1 MSESIS
7 GQWNGGGWV
16 PRTFVMQKVWG
27 KKKQKRR
34 VSQKQIDECL
44 VKEQVANIFQLYLLT
59 GQVRLLNSEKC
70 LVDFGIKVLMSL
82 AETNFV

>member
-1 MSESIS
+1 MGLGAKNICDAE
-7 GQWNGGGWV
+7 GMGE
-16 PRTFVMQKVWG
+16 

-70 LVDFGIKVLMSL
+70 LVNFGIKVLMTL

>member
-1 MSESIS
+1 M
-7 GQWNGGGWV
+7 GGGLGAKNICDAEG
-16 PRTFVMQKVWG
+16 MG

-44 VKEQVANIFQLYLLT
+44 VKEQVADIFQLYLLT

-70 LVDFGIKVLMSL
+70 LVDFGIKVLMTL

>member
-1 MSESIS
+1 MGLGAKNICDAE
-7 GQWNGGGWV
+7 GMGE
-16 PRTFVMQKVWG
+16 K

-70 LVDFGIKVLMSL
+70 LVNFGIKVLMTL